1 MNYIIYLKKKNDN
14 AANLNFKI
22 NEILRKKYENIIL
35 TFKNIFNNEYF

>member
-22 NEILRKKYENIIL
+22 NEILRKKIRKYN
-35 TFKNIFNNEYF
+35 FNF